1 MSTCSVLHV
10 FASEVVAPINAAS
23 PLPPPLQLLRCYRC
37 AVAASVSAAT
47 VMAALLASVLTL
59 EHAHRVCRATIV
71 AEALYAALLLLTAT
85 HHGIAAAA
93 STAITSSA
101 ATSAPSST

>member
-47 VMAALLASVLTL
+47 VRAALLASVLTL

-85 HHGIAAAA
+85 HHGIAAA